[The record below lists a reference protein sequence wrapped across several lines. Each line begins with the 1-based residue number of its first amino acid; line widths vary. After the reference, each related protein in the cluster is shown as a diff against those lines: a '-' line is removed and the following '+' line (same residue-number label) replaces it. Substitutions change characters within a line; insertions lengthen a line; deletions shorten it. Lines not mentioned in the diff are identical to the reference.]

1 MVLRKGKIENRN
13 LRPGVVNEFRV
24 SSGRF
29 RIESTNSN
37 WGHAMRIRTAVR
49 AAVSSLVVSL
59 AIAGALY
66 AQNTNQVMGQV
77 NFEGKT
83 KIDKSSGVWVDGQY
97 LGYVKE
103 LKGNKKVLLVPGKH
117 EIAVRQAGYKDFT
130 QEVIVEPKGTSTVFV
145 RMERDPNAGYP
156 GVTGEVKLEVTPD
169 RAAVFVDD
177 KFAGYVHE
185 FGGVKRA
192 MLIAPGKHHIKIELP
207 GYRSFETDIVVE
219 ANQKV
224 RVKTELATAS
234 VTAEGSDLK
243 KDKPQSQ
250 PQR

>member
-1 MVLRKGKIENRN
+1 M
-13 LRPGVVNEFRV
+13 EFRIP
-24 SSGRF
+24 SARF
-29 RIESTNSN
+29 TIESTELN
-37 WGHAMRIRTAVR
+37 WGYAMKMRTVVR
-49 AAVSSLVVSL
+49 AAAFSLAVSL

-97 LGYVKE
+97 VGYVKE

-156 GVTGEVKLEVTPD
+156 SVTGEVKLEVTPD

-224 RVKTELATAS
+224 TVKTELATAS
-234 VTAEGSDLK
+234 VTAQGSDLK
-243 KDKPQSQ
+243 KDKPESQ
-250 PQR
+250 PQP

>member
-1 MVLRKGKIENRN
+1 MHTALKATA
-13 LRPGVVNEFRV
+13 FRL
-24 SSGRF
+24 
-29 RIESTNSN
+29 
-37 WGHAMRIRTAVR
+37 
-49 AAVSSLVVSL
+49 AVSLV
-59 AIAGALY
+59 IATALH

-83 KIDKSSGVWVDGQY
+83 KIEKSSGVWVDGQY

-117 EIAVRQAGYKDFT
+117 AIAVRQAGYKDFT
-130 QEVIVEPKGTSTVFV
+130 QEIIVEPRGTSTVFV

-156 GVTGEVKLEVTPD
+156 SVTGEVKLAVTPD

-185 FGGVKRA
+185 FGGMKRA

-207 GYRSFETDIVVE
+207 GFRSFETDIVVE

-224 RVKTELATAS
+224 TVKTELATAS
-234 VTAEGSDLK
+234 ITAEGSDLK

>member
-1 MVLRKGKIENRN
+1 MK
-13 LRPGVVNEFRV
+13 
-24 SSGRF
+24 
-29 RIESTNSN
+29 
-37 WGHAMRIRTAVR
+37 MRTAVR
-49 AAVSSLVVSL
+49 AAAFSLVVWL
-59 AIAGALY
+59 AIAGASY
-66 AQNTNQVMGQV
+66 AQNSNQVMGQV

-83 KIDKSSGVWVDGQY
+83 KIDKSSGVWIDGQY

-117 EIAVRQAGYKDFT
+117 EIAVRQAGYRDLT
-130 QEVIVEPKGTSTVFV
+130 QEIIVEPGGTTVV
-145 RMERDPNAGYP
+145 TIRMEKDPNARYSS
-156 GVTGEVKLEVTPD
+156 VTGEVKLDVAPD

-207 GYRSFETDIVVE
+207 GYRDFETDITVE

-224 RVKTELATAS
+224 TVKTELAKAS
-234 VTAEGSDLK
+234 IIAEGSDLK
-243 KDKPQSQ
+243 KDESQSQ
-250 PQR
+250 PHP